1 MTLLMRFLKS
11 FGIAAVLGFVAFIL
25 SAHDLSGIL
34 STAIFVGIF
43 YYDFFIRKDDFM
55 RRVSK

>member
-11 FGIAAVLGFVAFIL
+11 FGVAAILGFVAFIL

-34 STAIFVGIF
+34 STAIFIGIF
-43 YYDFFIRKDDFM
+43 YYDFFIRKDDF
-55 RRVSK
+55 RRIK